1 MFSIIFLLYIKN
13 EWGKS
18 FTSAIR
24 AESALRDQTGLL
36 GHCGIQPVF
45 LSHEYQCPTPPIPS
59 FTVSSYIQGVCQQKI
74 YPLLHNSLIYFP
86 LFFVCV
92 GGWGGVGGFNVR
104 HSFSIRGR
112 AALSAQGSNFGLY
125 FMACPRQPAL
135 TPVSLQTL
143 WDSGCIQVVMVT

>member
-45 LSHEYQCPTPPIPS
+45 LSHEYQCPPLIPS

-74 YPLLHNSLIYFP
+74 YPLLHNSLMYFP
-86 LFFVCV
+86 LFVCV
-92 GGWGGVGGFNVR
+92 WGGGYVR

>member
-45 LSHEYQCPTPPIPS
+45 LSHEYQCPPTLIPS

-86 LFFVCV
+86 LFV
-92 GGWGGVGGFNVR
+92 GGNVR